1 MTQQEIQ
8 RELQLILEGI
18 RQSTDSLWVDSMDY
32 TIDVVLMKDE
42 LVEDNEGKLYFDRD
56 ENGDIVEEWGPYHA
70 TDWLNRLKALTTILS
85 SDVKIHGAN
94 YLTPGKA
101 LVDAWNHEEAYT
113 WINGM
118 QMRAFHLE
126 GENRDTEL
134 QSVKQAIRSVINYLE
149 ATGRI

>member
-1 MTQQEIQ
+1 MTQHEIQ

-42 LVEDNEGKLYFDRD
+42 LIEDNEGKLYFDRD
-56 ENGDIVEEWGPYHA
+56 ENGDIVEEWGPYQA

-85 SDVKIHGAN
+85 SDVKIEGAN

-101 LVDAWNHEEAYT
+101 LVDAWTHKEAYT

-126 GENRDTEL
+126 GENRDSEL